1 MKKLFYVSFFLLF
14 AGCSSDTGWDCI
26 QTSGNIV
33 QREINLPAFSK
44 ILVMERAKL
53 FIKQGEVQKVVVE
66 SGENLMRDIKLTVTD
81 GRLEIRNNNSCNL
94 FRDYG
99 LTKVYVTTP
108 NISEIRSST
117 GLTIESSGLLRFP
130 NLNLISEDFAAEDQF
145 HVDGDFRLNLEVEN
159 LNVTANGIS
168 KFYLSGSATSAS
180 MGLYSG
186 DCRIYSKELV
196 VQDLNIYHRST
207 GPMEVNP
214 QQSIRG
220 TILSLGNVI
229 SINRPPIVAVEE
241 LYRGRLIF
249 E

>member
-159 LNVTANGIS
+159 LNVTAN
-168 KFYLSGSATSAS
+168 
-180 MGLYSG
+180 
-186 DCRIYSKELV
+186 
-196 VQDLNIYHRST
+196 
-207 GPMEVNP
+207 
-214 QQSIRG
+214 
-220 TILSLGNVI
+220 
-229 SINRPPIVAVEE
+229 
-241 LYRGRLIF
+241 
-249 E
+249 